1 MAQITPNSYQF
12 GTPGLRT
19 GSTIIR
25 SFDNLRL
32 RSTQYGS
39 MEKKGMLLPI
49 HECLIL
55 FMGATQINHHLT
67 VRKLFSYIESV
78 LLVSS
83 RLRNIG

>member
-49 HECLIL
+49 HECLIF
-55 FMGATQINHHLT
+55 FMGAMSHAGTYIPYMDFMEYNDTLQCKH
-67 VRKLFSYIESV
+67 KLI
-78 LLVSS
+78 
-83 RLRNIG
+83 II